1 MTITN
6 NLTNPLARMLDNAF
20 TKFDADKNG
29 KLNAEEYRS
38 FYEILKPGIAVD
50 ENDKL
55 SISEQEYRSRMDG
68 DSDGGV
74 SRTEVQGTGVLMPAE
89 LTGESLESMLQYL
102 LTQTSASALA
112 AANLL
117 AKDEAEAEPEA
128 AAQDKIQP
136 AT

>member
-68 DSDGGV
+68 DSDGV
-74 SRTEVQGTGVLMPAE
+74 SRREVQGTGVLMPAE

-117 AKDEAEAEPEA
+117 AKDQAEAEPEA

>member
-1 MTITN
+1 
-6 NLTNPLARMLDNAF
+6 
-20 TKFDADKNG
+20 
-29 KLNAEEYRS
+29 
-38 FYEILKPGIAVD
+38 
-50 ENDKL
+50 
-55 SISEQEYRSRMDG
+55 MDG
-68 DSDGGV
+68 SSDGGV
-74 SRTEVQGTGVLMPAE
+74 SRAEVQGTGVLMPAE
-89 LTGESLESMLQYL
+89 LTGESLESMLQFL